1 MLKALGKALAELA
14 VLGANQKALV
24 EHFRDNARIMIATEA
39 GAEGINLQFCSLAI
53 NCDLPWIP
61 QRIEQRLFGASDEV
75 LGSIGSG
82 VDFERRIAEID
93 QTCRTAANPPGA
105 LQQGLQ
111 AQQEQRVRAANQRNL
126 GYFESKVQKLDAWA
140 DDLKGG
146 LENDVKELDR
156 EIKDLRRTA
165 AVAATLAEKLH
176 WQICQRAL
184 EDKRNQLRR
193 GIFVRQDEI
202 DDQRRQL
209 IDELEG
215 RLLRQERVT
224 QVFALQ
230 WELA

>member
-1 MLKALGKALAELA
+1 MLKALGKAFAELA

-24 EHFRDNARIMIATEA
+24 EQLRDNARIMIATEA
-39 GAEGINLQFCSLAI
+39 RVEGINLQCCSLAI
-53 NCDLPWIP
+53 NCDRPWNP
-61 QRIEQRLFGASDEV
+61 QRIEQRMFGASDEV

-111 AQQEQRVRAANQRNL
+111 AQQEQHVREVKPRNL
-126 GYFESKVQKLDAWA
+126 GDFESEVQKLDAWA

-146 LENDVKELDR
+146 LESDVKELDR

-165 AVAATLAEKLH
+165 AVAARLAEKLH
-176 WQICQRAL
+176 WQKRQRQL
-184 EDKRNQLRR
+184 EDKRKQLRR
-193 GIFVRQDEI
+193 RIFDRQDEI

>member
-1 MLKALGKALAELA
+1 MLKALGKAFAELA

-39 GAEGINLQFCSLAI
+39 EAEGIKLQFCSLAI
-53 NCDLPWIP
+53 NCDLPCNP
-61 QRIEQRLFGASDEV
+61 QRIEQRMFGASDEV

-93 QTCRTAANPPGA
+93 QTSRTAANPPGA

-111 AQQEQRVRAANQRNL
+111 AQQEQRVR
-126 GYFESKVQKLDAWA
+126 EV
-140 DDLKGG
+140 
-146 LENDVKELDR
+146 
-156 EIKDLRRTA
+156 
-165 AVAATLAEKLH
+165 LAEKLH

-202 DDQRRQL
+202 DDQRRLLIVQL
-209 IDELEG
+209 AGLMSKQTYVNSIF
-215 RLLRQERVT
+215 V
-224 QVFALQ
+224 LQ
-230 WELA
+230 WKLT